1 MSLPEVTIE
10 GRLTEDPTLQFSQG
24 GMPIAKLNIAAN
36 SRKRVG
42 EEWVDDKVL
51 FLRVTCFRTLAENIC
66 ESLTKGDLVIASGRL
81 QTDQWETPEGEKRS
95 MTVMVAN
102 TVGPS
107 LMFRSA
113 QLGGGAQR
121 AQDASQGGGA
131 TPVGQPSN
139 PAGSAPQWPVAPG
152 QSDPP
157 F

>member
-1 MSLPEVTIE
+1 MLPEVTIE
-10 GRLTEDPTLQFSQG
+10 GRLTEDPSLQFSQG
-24 GMPIAKLNIAAN
+24 GMPIAKLNLAAN
-36 SRKRVG
+36 SRKKVG

-51 FLRVTCFRTLAENIC
+51 FLRVTCFRALAENVV
-66 ESLTKGDLVIASGRL
+66 ESLTKGDLVIAHGRL

-121 AQDASQGGGA
+121 QAEPVAAGGG
-131 TPVGQPSN
+131 QP
-139 PAGSAPQWPVAPG
+139 PVAPS
-152 QSDPP
+152 QQDDPP